1 MALSTTSAPATTASD
16 WLEAMHASGIQLGL
30 AELMYYHSKLPAF
43 RQHAR
48 RKPPRGTSGGI
59 LSKQKGRG
67 MEFDEVRHYQ
77 PGDDIRAIDWRVTAR
92 TGSTHTKLYREEQ
105 ERPVFIV
112 TDLSASMLFGTELL
126 FKSVQAAHLAAALA
140 WRAQQRGDRIGG
152 IVGNGFS
159 HSELKPQGRH
169 QGVMRYIHALLDSH
183 QQSYQHWQQR
193 QQSPKSM
200 LTDSLQ
206 RLSQLARPG
215 SEIYLISDF
224 VNVSAAQLK
233 FARAL
238 QQHCQ
243 VRAFIIS
250 DPFEHQLPAQAA
262 RGKLE
267 LSDLHQHQQTLDLN
281 HAGQRQQYQAA
292 AAEQQRQIT
301 SELQRFAISYQHVSA
316 ARALEQQWQEIM

>member
-1 MALSTTSAPATTASD
+1 MALSDTSASVTAASH
-16 WLEAMHASGIQLGL
+16 WLKTMHASGTQLGL

-152 IVGNGFS
+152 IVGNGFN

-193 QQSPKSM
+193 QQAPKSM

-215 SEIYLISDF
+215 SEIYLLSDF
-224 VNVSAAQLK
+224 ANVSAAELK

-262 RGKLE
+262 RGQLE
-267 LSDLHQHQQTLDLN
+267 LSDLQHQQTLNLN
-281 HAGQRQQYQAA
+281 HAHQRQQYQAA
-292 AAEQQRQIT
+292 AAEHQQQIT
-301 SELQRFAISYQHVSA
+301 SELQRFSIGYQQVSA
-316 ARALEQQWQEIM
+316 AIALEQQWQEIM

>member
-1 MALSTTSAPATTASD
+1 MALSDTSAPATTSA
-16 WLEAMHASGIQLGL
+16 WLAAMHANGTDLGL

-43 RQHAR
+43 VQHAR

-112 TDLSASMLFGTELL
+112 TDLSASMLFGTQLL

-152 IVGNGFS
+152 IVGNGFG
-159 HSELKPQGRH
+159 HSELKPLGRH
-169 QGVMRYIHALLDSH
+169 QGVMRYIHALLESH

-193 QQSPKSM
+193 QQPNNAM
-200 LTDSLQ
+200 LTESLL

-224 VNVSAAQLK
+224 ADVSASQLK

-243 VRAFIIS
+243 VRAFIVS
-250 DPFEHQLPAQAA
+250 DPFERELPAQAI
-262 RGKLE
+262 RGKLQ
-267 LSDLHQHQQTLDLN
+267 LSDLHQRQQTLDL
-281 HAGQRQQYQAA
+281 GQTKQRQQYQTAA
-292 AAEQQRQIT
+292 TAHYRQIT
-301 SELQRFAISYQHVSA
+301 AELDRFSIGYQNVSA
-316 ARALEQQWQEIM
+316 ATPLEQQWQEIM